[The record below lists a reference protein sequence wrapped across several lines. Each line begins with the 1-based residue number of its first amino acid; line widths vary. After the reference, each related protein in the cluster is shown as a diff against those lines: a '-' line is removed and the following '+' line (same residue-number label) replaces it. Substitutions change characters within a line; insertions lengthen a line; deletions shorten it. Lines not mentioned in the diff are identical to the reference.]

1 MHTNTPTT
9 SPAELSAVQELFLAV
24 TEAQGLLT
32 AHLKKTGD
40 SETRMEHIRVLDKI
54 VQAKASAGKFL
65 TEQTQLGAKEKL
77 KE

>member
-1 MHTNTPTT
+1 MLTKSPTT
-9 SPAELSAVQELFLAV
+9 SPAELSAVQELFLAL

-54 VQAKASAGKFL
+54 VRAKDSAGKFVAD
-65 TEQTQLGAKEKL
+65 QTQLGAKEKL